1 MENNKIIDFT
11 KKERFIIAEY
21 VYSYQQDILIVSDA
35 IKLLEVLKSHNLM
48 SDDEHE
54 TLKYRIDNKSDG
66 ITDDLMKLLESK
78 VSKEQGISIID
89 EYLKG
94 DNW

>member
-1 MENNKIIDFT
+1 MENNKVIDFT
-11 KKERFIIAEY
+11 KKERYIIAEY
-21 VYSYQQDILIVSDA
+21 VYSYRQDILIVSDA
-35 IKLLEVLKSHNLM
+35 KKLLEVLKSHNLM

-66 ITDDLMKLLESK
+66 ITDDLIKLLESK